1 MPIKWSKKD
10 MISIA
15 IAVVVSL
22 VGFLIRTCFIDVTAL
37 TYMRKRNTWDP
48 TRIKEISENYVTA
61 MRYNNRQTYCI

>member
-1 MPIKWSKKD
+1 MPIKRSKKD

-61 MRYNNRQTYCI
+61 MRYNNRQTYYI